1 MPEGGGTAEG
11 VVRGLWADEEDSVD
25 SAFAPCRS
33 QSNDSRPTVTR
44 PASGGV
50 HTTQDGV
57 EGVPGTSD
65 VCRPGLPGHGT
76 NSHSGKARF
85 IGTNSPPLL
94 TYLAIRNTKLLWW
107 RYYLEPRL
115 INSPDPLTCL
125 VSLGLP

>member
-1 MPEGGGTAEG
+1 
-11 VVRGLWADEEDSVD
+11 
-25 SAFAPCRS
+25 
-33 QSNDSRPTVTR
+33 
-44 PASGGV
+44 
-50 HTTQDGV
+50 V

-76 NSHSGKARF
+76 NSHLGKASF
-85 IGTNSPPLL
+85 FWHQFPLL

-115 INSPDPLTCL
+115 ISSPDPLTCL